1 VVGVP
6 ALQQEEAAEEEAAR
20 RPRCRRIGSRC
31 CGILTHSHAVVVS
44 VAAAILA
51 GPEVRAVRVVVRGQA
66 EELEEPQWPRADH
79 AAGLDTPPPVPTQR
93 RGLGR
98 GEHA

>member
-1 VVGVP
+1 
-6 ALQQEEAAEEEAAR
+6 
-20 RPRCRRIGSRC
+20 
-31 CGILTHSHAVVVS
+31 VVVS

-98 GEHA
+98 GEHAYLAAKKKKKKRERKRESGSREQYKLN